1 MFDSKPRLMKR
12 IIVFILLLFS
22 ATGYA
27 AHIKGGFFTYEYLGP
42 GTGGSHRY
50 NITLTVYMQCNPN
63 SGQVSDPINFTFFDS
78 EDHSQQFQ
86 RQVRKTSEYNL
97 AKVRDEE
104 CLSGDQ
110 RGCYYTIVVYK
121 LEDTELP
128 NRPSGYTVSYQRC
141 CRIAGVSNISNS
153 GEVGN
158 TYSIRIPGTNVAPTA
173 PRNSSPMFL
182 VNDTVVVCANSY
194 FEYPFQ
200 ATDSDGDLLS
210 YEFCSAWVGGG
221 PGSGGSGGTGQN
233 GPSPDPASP
242 PPYNTVPYSFPY
254 SSSQPLGT
262 EVTINPTTG
271 LISGVAPP
279 LTGQGEYVVTVCV
292 TESRNGVIL
301 GQYRK
306 ELHLK
311 VGACQPIKP
320 RLEPRYVTCDGL
332 TLTFQ
337 NFNTNPDIRTLYW
350 DFGDGQFSSDR
361 TPTHTYLNPGNYT
374 LKVIANRGELCA
386 DSIEVPVGVWPG
398 FFPAFNTAGICITNP
413 VTFTDASTTNY
424 GVVDYWRWN
433 FGDAT
438 TLADTSR
445 LRNSSWQYADI
456 GAKTVQLIVGNSM
469 GCIDTIVRV
478 VNIIDKPPITLA
490 FKDTLICIPDPIQL
504 QASGTGQFSWSTNT
518 GTFATN
524 TPTTTVA
531 PTTTTMYYVELN
543 EQGCINNDSLQV
555 RVVAEVSLAAMADT
569 VICRTDNVQLR
580 VTSDGLRYNWTP
592 TATIADP
599 TLQNPFARPTDPTTT
614 YTVVATIGTCSA
626 TDRINVTTIPYPIAN
641 AGNDTII
648 CYNEA
653 AYLHGSHDGN
663 RFTWSPTASLLNS
676 GSLNPV
682 AYPPRTMEYVLSSWD
697 DLGCPKPGRDTVLVT
712 VLPKIIPYAGNDT
725 AVVVNQPL
733 QLLATGGSSYV
744 WSPATGLNNPN
755 IADPIGRY
763 PASIDSVRYKVL
775 VYNEIGCYDST
786 SVKVTVFKTNPYVF
800 VPTGFTPNGDGLND
814 VLKPIAVG
822 VREIKYFRVFN
833 RWGQLVFATQVNGH
847 GWDGRI
853 NGTLQAT
860 NVYVW
865 MVDAIDYTGQKIFL
879 KGTSTLIR

>member
-1 MFDSKPRLMKR
+1 MKR
-12 IIVFILLLFS
+12 ILVVILLLFS
-22 ATGYA
+22 ATSFA

-42 GTGGSHRY
+42 GNNNSHRY
-50 NITLTVYMQCNPN
+50 RITLTVYMQCNPN
-63 SGQVSDPINFTFFDS
+63 TNQVSDPINFTFFDAS
-78 EDHSQQFQ
+78 THQQE
-86 RQVRKTSEYNL
+86 RQESVRVRQQYNL
-97 AKVRDEE
+97 NKVRDEE

-110 RGCYYTIVVYK
+110 RGCYYTIVVYT
-121 LEDTELP
+121 LDEVSLP
-128 NRPSGYTVSYQRC
+128 NNPNGYTVSYQRC

-158 TYSIRIPGTNVAPTA
+158 TYSITIPGTNVSAAAPT
-173 PRNSSPMFL
+173 NSSPMFL
-182 VNDTVVVCANSY
+182 VNDTVVVCADSY

-200 ATDSDGDLLS
+200 ATDKDPNDVLT

-221 PGSGGSGGTGQN
+221 PGNGGPSGSGQN
-233 GPSPDPASP
+233 GPAPDPAAP
-242 PPYNTVPYSFPY
+242 PPYNTVPYVFPY
-254 SSSQPLGT
+254 SESQPLGSA
-262 EVTINPTTG
+262 VTINTNTG
-271 LISGVAPP
+271 LISGIAPP

-292 TESRNGVIL
+292 TESRNGLII
-301 GQYRK
+301 GRYRK
-306 ELHLK
+306 ELHIK

-320 RLEPRYVTCDGL
+320 RLEPRYITCDGF

-350 DFGDGQFSSDR
+350 DFGDGSFS
-361 TPTHTYLNPGNYT
+361 TETMPTHQYAAAGNYT
-374 LKVIANRGELCA
+374 LKVVANRGELCA

-398 FFPAFNTAGICITNP
+398 FFPAFNMAGICITNP
-413 VTFTDASTTNY
+413 VNFTDATTTNY
-424 GVVDYWRWN
+424 GVVNYWRWN
-433 FGDAT
+433 FGDQT

-445 LRNSSWQYADI
+445 LQNSSWQYPNI
-456 GAKTVQLIVGNSM
+456 GPKTVQLIVGNSM
-469 GCIDTIVRV
+469 GCVDTIERV
-478 VNIIDKPPITLA
+478 LTIIDKPPITLA

-504 QASGTGQFSWSTNT
+504 QASGTGVFSWATAA

-524 TPTTTVA
+524 NPSPTVA

-543 EQGCINNDSLQV
+543 EQGCINNDSVRV
-555 RVVAEVSLAAMADT
+555 RVVSEVTLIPMNDT
-569 VICRTDNVQLR
+569 VICRTDEVRLR
-580 VTSDGLRYNWTP
+580 VTSDGLRYTWTP
-592 TATIADP
+592 AATIVNPA
-599 TLQNPFARPTDPTTT
+599 LQNPVARPTDPFTT
-614 YTVVATIGTCSA
+614 YSVLATIGSCSA
-626 TDRINVTTIPYPIAN
+626 NASINVTTIPYPVAN
-641 AGNDTII
+641 AGNDTVI
-648 CYNEA
+648 CYNEP

-682 AYPPRTMEYVLSSWD
+682 AYPPRTMQYVLSAWD
-697 DLGCPKPGRDTVLVT
+697 DEGCPKPGRDTVLIT

-733 QLLATGGSSYV
+733 QLQATGGTRYV
-744 WSPATGLNNPN
+744 WDPSTFLDDPTIAT
-755 IADPIGRY
+755 PIGRY
-763 PASIDSVRYKVL
+763 PASIDSIRYKVL
-775 VYNEIGCYDST
+775 VYNQAGCYDST

-822 VREIKYFRVFN
+822 VREIRYFRVFN
-833 RWGQLVFATQVNGH
+833 RWGQMVFATTVNGH

-860 NVYVW
+860 NTYVW

-879 KGTSTLIR
+879 KGTATLIR